1 MRLWGLERN
10 GFALLLC
17 AACASSYGMGG
28 GEADSSGSLG
38 LSLLASLL
46 ALLAIALVVRQM
58 ALWRQVRRL
67 AASFHPAGLPTRH
80 PASVASRSPLQTIAA
95 SLSSYRDSLE
105 YAENARSEE
114 SAQRLAV
121 QANLRTLEER
131 YRLAVRC
138 ADDAVWE
145 WDLRADRVYFSERW
159 KSFLGYADHEISDR
173 IDEWCQR
180 IHPDDSE
187 RVLHELRDHLEG
199 RTARLQSEHRLRHRD
214 GSWRWVFARATAV
227 RDVYGG
233 ASRLV
238 GLVSDISA
246 RKHVEHTLVAIADGL
261 SASSGEQ
268 CLRTLVRSF
277 AVVLEVREAFVCECS
292 DYPATRVRMLARWK
306 GEDFARCV
314 EFDLAGT
321 ACEEVIGAGE
331 TVFLPR
337 GAGERWPLERTFERD
352 SYLGIPCHDSQ
363 GQVIGHIACADPGAM
378 SPELPHQAILKIF
391 ALRAS
396 IELERRLLE
405 QERLTLGLRS
415 PPASTSTH

>member
-1 MRLWGLERN
+1 MRLWGIGRS

-17 AACASSYGMGG
+17 AICVSARATVAN
-28 GEADSSGSLG
+28 EIDSSGSTG
-38 LSLLASLL
+38 LYLL
-46 ALLAIALVVRQM
+46 ALLLALLVV
-58 ALWRQVRRL
+58 ALTVRRAML
-67 AASFHPAGLPTRH
+67 NRQLSGLGARLRPSSLPKTPAPKANGQG
-80 PASVASRSPLQTIAA
+80 PLQDLSVSLADYRA
-95 SLSSYRDSLE
+95 SLAYVDD
-105 YAENARSEE
+105 ARSEE
-114 SAQRLAV
+114 SAQRLAA
-121 QANLRTLEER
+121 QASLRALEER

-180 IHPDDSE
+180 IHPEDSE
-187 RVLHELRDHLEG
+187 RVLQELRDHLEG
-199 RTARLQSEHRLRHRD
+199 RAARLESEHRLKHRD
-214 GSWRWVFARATAV
+214 GSWRWAYARATAV
-227 RDVYGG
+227 RDVHGE

-246 RKHVEHTLVAIADGL
+246 RKHVEHTLVVIADGL

-277 AVVLEVREAFVCECS
+277 AAVLEVREAFVCECS

-306 GEDFARCV
+306 GKDFARCV
-314 EFDLAGT
+314 EFELAGT

-331 TVFLPR
+331 TVFLPH
-337 GAGERWPLERTFERD
+337 GAGERWPLERAFERD

-396 IELERRLLE
+396 IELERRRLE
-405 QERLTLGLRS
+405 QERLTLELQALS
-415 PPASTSTH
+415 ASSSLH

>member
-1 MRLWGLERN
+1 MRIWALGRG
-10 GFALLLC
+10 GFAPTLC
-17 AACASSYGMGG
+17 AVCASAHAMAGS
-28 GEADSSGSLG
+28 EADSSGSLG
-38 LSLLASLL
+38 LFLLASLL
-46 ALLAIALVVRQM
+46 ALLAIALVVRRM
-58 ALWRQVRRL
+58 ALRRQVSRL
-67 AASFHPAGLPTRH
+67 AAGFRPAGLPIGHTS
-80 PASVASRSPLQTIAA
+80 SVEGRSPLQSMAL
-95 SLSSYRDSLE
+95 SLSSYRESLE
-105 YAENARSEE
+105 YAQNARSEE

-121 QANLRTLEER
+121 QASLRTVEER

-159 KSFLGYADHEISDR
+159 KNFLGYADHEISDR

-180 IHPDDSE
+180 IHPEDSE
-187 RVLHELRDHLEG
+187 RVLGELRDHLEG
-199 RTARLQSEHRLRHRD
+199 RAARLESEHRLQHRD
-214 GSWRWVFARATAV
+214 GSWRWAHARATAV
-227 RDVYGG
+227 RDVHSEP
-233 ASRLV
+233 SRLV

-261 SASSGEQ
+261 SGSSGEQ

-277 AVVLEVREAFVCECS
+277 AAVLEVHEAFVCECS
-292 DYPATRVRMLARWK
+292 DFPATRVRMLARWK

-314 EFDLAGT
+314 DFDLAGT

-405 QERLTLGLRS
+405 QERLTLGLHS
-415 PPASTSTH
+415 SPASTSTH